1 MIPVS
6 SASRFFL
13 YNHPTDMRKSFDG
26 LCGLVNN
33 ELKGNP
39 LSGDVYLFINRRR
52 DRMKLLV
59 WDKSGFWLLYKRL
72 ESGRFQ
78 MFSNAKVNNSIEVSY
93 ETLVMLIE
101 GVDIQSLRRKKRYGR
116 PKLLALNS

>member
-1 MIPVS
+1 
-6 SASRFFL
+6 
-13 YNHPTDMRKSFDG
+13 MRKSFDG
-26 LCGLVNN
+26 LCGLVYN

-59 WDKSGFWLLYKRL
+59 WDKNGFWLLCKRL

-78 MFSNAKVNNSIEVSY
+78 RFSTAKVNNSIEVSY
-93 ETLVMLIE
+93 ETLIMLIE
-101 GVDIQSLRRKKRYGR
+101 GVDIESLRRKKRYSR
-116 PKLLALNS
+116 AKLLALNN